1 MTWRVNE
8 VDEEARA
15 ILALLNEVQVVLGE
29 LIEEGDGSGLD
40 GDAALLLILS
50 SVSEACLPGS
60 GRGDDASLAHKGV
73 GQRGLAVVH
82 VSDD

>member
-29 LIEEGDGSGLD
+29 LIEEGDGSGA
-40 GDAALLLILS
+40 G
-50 SVSEACLPGS
+50 EG
-60 GRGDDASLAHKGV
+60 
-73 GQRGLAVVH
+73 
-82 VSDD
+82 

>member
-40 GDAALLLILS
+40 GDAALLLILRV
-50 SVSEACLPGS
+50 SVKRVSPARAEAMMPALHTRESVNVDLPWS
-60 GRGDDASLAHKGV
+60 T
-73 GQRGLAVVH
+73 
-82 VSDD
+82 